1 MTKTYLPSIHN
12 EQPIAAQSVGEAV
25 ATFIRVWMA
34 LLGERAKVMR
44 PNDIL
49 MRVAQEHANYL
60 DGRVGDQLKQSMHIG
75 INGSYPN
82 DRVLDA
88 GYRLPIE
95 YRRGINNV
103 ESCARD
109 PRDPATVLVELA
121 NHDAHR
127 NHMLCINGFESHI
140 YYGVGNAGDDY
151 VAITCPPEVTL

>member
-1 MTKTYLPSIHN
+1 MHVTRLPSIHN
-12 EQPIAAQSVGEAV
+12 EQPIAAQTDAV

-34 LLGERAKVMR
+34 LLGERAKVMH
-44 PNDIL
+44 PNEIL

-60 DGRVGDQLKQSMHIG
+60 DSRVGDQLKQSMHIG

-88 GYRLPIE
+88 GYRLPDG
-95 YRRGINNV
+95 YRRHVNNV

-109 PRDPATVLVELA
+109 GRDPATVLIELA

-127 NHMLCINGFESHI
+127 NHMLCINGFESHVF
-140 YYGVGNAGDDY
+140 YGVGNSGADW
-151 VAITCPPEVTL
+151 VCITAPPEAIS